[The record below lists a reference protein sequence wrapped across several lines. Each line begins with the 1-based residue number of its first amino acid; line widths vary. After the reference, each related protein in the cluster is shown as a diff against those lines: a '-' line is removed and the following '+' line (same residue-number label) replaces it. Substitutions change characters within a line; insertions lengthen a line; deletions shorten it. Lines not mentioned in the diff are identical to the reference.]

1 MSNARVPARR
11 RASADVAWNS
21 LLAAIYLWP
30 PFSDFSPVVDLE
42 AEASEAVLA
51 EVVSLEEDPAEVG
64 KLNSKYNKKR
74 YSRVALF
81 VVLINFTF
89 QYDFM
94 QILW

>member
-1 MSNARVPARR
+1 M
-11 RASADVAWNS
+11 
-21 LLAAIYLWP
+21 
-30 PFSDFSPVVDLE
+30 VDLE

-51 EVVSLEEDPAEVG
+51 EVVSLEEDLVEVG

-81 VVLINFTF
+81 IVLINFTF

-94 QILW
+94 

>member
-1 MSNARVPARR
+1 MVIEAVSEVRQE
-11 RASADVAWNS
+11 
-21 LLAAIYLWP
+21 
-30 PFSDFSPVVDLE
+30 VDLTE
-42 AEASEAVLA
+42 VASEVVLA

-64 KLNSKYNKKR
+64 KLNSKYYKKR